1 MESFKLDY
9 NTANIK
15 TIAEQIKWAKE
26 EGYYTSVL
34 IGAGVSVSA
43 GIPACEQLMKII
55 KKQFPHTANYATKH
69 NYCEYMSLLTPLQRR
84 ELIGSFIDKA
94 KINVAHLYLGSLVKK
109 GYVHRIFTVNF
120 DPLIIRSL
128 ALFNLYPAI
137 YDFAASQEY
146 VPGVAAQMSVFYL
159 HGQRDG
165 FVLFHTEDEVKQH
178 TNKLKNVFNDVR
190 NSCWLVIGYSGEQDP
205 VFERLAE
212 TTVFNN
218 KLFWIGY
225 RNEEPKPHVLKSIL
239 TPLNKYG
246 YYVNG
251 FTADTFFLQL
261 ARELN
266 LENPE
271 IISTPFSHLKEAINS
286 IKEFT
291 IDEKLVDL
299 TKETKKWVDAA
310 ISFFEKGKDIQ
321 KIEVV
326 KKKQLKEDEIIR
338 KIKNIF
344 VYGRYNQLYDIA
356 DEILSSGSKEA
367 KEYLSLTLNNWGSV
381 FSELGEKKFNEERE
395 RYFKLAIKKYK
406 QALDVTPYFYQAFVN
421 WGETLSK
428 LAKMKSGEEADNIF
442 NQAIEKFENAIKFKP
457 DNYQILTKWG
467 IAVKNFAKT
476 KSGEEAQH
484 LLDNALSI
492 FEKVENKY
500 KGLGNYNIACVYS
513 IKGEKQKALEWLEK
527 SLKMKST
534 PSNFYILKDSDF
546 ENIRNT
552 EDFKKLI
559 KSYPN

>member
-1 MESFKLDY
+1 MNY
-9 NTANIK
+9 NTADIK

-26 EGYYTSVL
+26 EGYYTCVL

-43 GIPACEQLMKII
+43 GIPACKELVAVIR
-55 KKQFPHTANYATKH
+55 KQFPHTANYATKP
-69 NYCEYMSLLTPLQRR
+69 NYCEFMSLLSPLQRR

-146 VPGVAAQMSVFYL
+146 VPGAAAQLSVFYL

-165 FVLFHTEDEVKQH
+165 FVLFHTEEEV
-178 TNKLKNVFNDVR
+178 NKHSYKLQNVFHDVR
-190 NSCWLVIGYSGEQDP
+190 KCCWLVIGYSGEQDP
-205 VFERLAE
+205 VFERLTE
-212 TTVFNN
+212 TNVFHN
-218 KLFWIGY
+218 KLFWVGY
-225 RNEEPKPHVLKSIL
+225 KGEEPKPHVLKNVL
-239 TPLNKYG
+239 TPSNKYG

-261 ARELN
+261 ARELH

-271 IISTPFSHLKEAINS
+271 IISTPFSHLKESIKS

-310 ISFFEKGKDIQ
+310 IRFFEKGEDIE
-321 KIEVV
+321 KIKVV
-326 KKKQLKEDEIIR
+326 KKKQLEEDEIIR

-344 VYGRYNQLYDIA
+344 VYGKYNQLNNVR
-356 DEILSSGSKEA
+356 DEILSSDSKEA
-367 KEYLSLTLNNWGSV
+367 KEYLSLTLNNWGNV
-381 FSELGEKKFNEERE
+381 FSELGEKKSGEDAE
-395 RYFKLAIKKYK
+395 RYLKLGIKKYK
-406 QALDVTPYFYQAFVN
+406 QALEITPYFYQTFIN

-428 LAKMKSGEEADNIF
+428 LAKLKSGEEADNIF
-442 NQAIEKFENAIKFKP
+442 KQALEKFEHASKFKP

-467 IAVKNFAKT
+467 LVFKEFAKI
-476 KSGEEAQH
+476 KSGEEAQY
-484 LLDNALSI
+484 LLDNALRI

-500 KGLGNYNIACVYS
+500 KGMGNYNIACVHS
-513 IKGEKQKALEWLEK
+513 IKREKEKALEWLEK
-527 SLKMKST
+527 SLKMKSA
-534 PSNFYILKDSDF
+534 PSNLYIQRDSDF
-546 ENIRNT
+546 ENIKDS
-552 EDFKKLI
+552 EEFKKLI
-559 KSYPN
+559 NSYSS

>member
-1 MESFKLDY
+1 MDY
-9 NTANIK
+9 NTADIK

-26 EGYYTSVL
+26 EGYYTCVL

-43 GIPACEQLMKII
+43 GIPACEELMNII
-55 KKQFPHTANYATKH
+55 KKQFPHTANYATKQ
-69 NYCEYMSLLTPLQRR
+69 NYCEFMSLLTPLQRR
-84 ELIGSFIDKA
+84 ELIGSFIDQA
-94 KINVAHLYLGSLVKK
+94 KINMAHLYLGSLVKK

-146 VPGVAAQMSVFYL
+146 VPGAAAQLSVFHL

-165 FVLFHTEDEVKQH
+165 FVLFHTEDEVKKH
-178 TNKLKNVFNDVR
+178 SNKLKNVFHDVR

-212 TTVFNN
+212 TNVFHN

-225 RNEEPKPHVLKSIL
+225 RDEEPKPHVLKKIL

-246 YYVNG
+246 YYVKD

-271 IISTPFSHLKEAINS
+271 IISTPFSHLKESIKS

-310 ISFFEKGKDIQ
+310 ISFFEKGEAIE
-321 KIEVV
+321 KIEVA
-326 KKKQLKEDEIIR
+326 KKKQLEEDEIIR

-344 VYGRYNQLYDIA
+344 VSGKYNQLYNVF
-356 DEILSSGSKEA
+356 DEILSSDSKEA
-367 KEYLSLTLNNWGSV
+367 KEYLSFTLNNWGNV
-381 FSELGEKKFNEERE
+381 FSELGEKKSGEDSE
-395 RYFKLAIKKYK
+395 RYFKLAMKKYQ
-406 QALDVTPYFYQAFVN
+406 QALGIIPNFYQAFAN

-428 LAKMKSGEEADNIF
+428 FAKIKSGEEADNIF
-442 NQAIEKFENAIKFKP
+442 KQAIEKFEQALKFNP
-457 DNYQILTKWG
+457 DNYQILTKLG
-467 IAVKNFAKT
+467 IAFKNFAKT

-484 LLDNALSI
+484 LLDNALRI

-500 KGLGNYNIACVYS
+500 KGLATYNIACVYS
-513 IKGEKQKALEWLEK
+513 VKGEKEKALEWLEK
-527 SLKMKST
+527 SLKEKSA
-534 PSNFYILKDSDF
+534 PSNLHILKDNDF
-546 ENIRNT
+546 DNVKNT
-552 EDFKKLI
+552 EDFKKLM
-559 KSYPN
+559 KSYSY